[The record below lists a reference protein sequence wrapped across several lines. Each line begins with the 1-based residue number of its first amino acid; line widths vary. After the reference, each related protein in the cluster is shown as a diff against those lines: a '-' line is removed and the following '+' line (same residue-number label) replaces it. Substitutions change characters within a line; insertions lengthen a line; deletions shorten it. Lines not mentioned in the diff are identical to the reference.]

1 MEVILLEHVEH
12 LGRRGQ
18 LVQVKPGYARNFLL
32 PRRLAVMA
40 TPGAKRLV
48 EQESRKFQ
56 ATDRQ
61 ARETAAETAAR
72 LATLE
77 VVIPVKADED
87 GKLYGSIGPL
97 EVQAAL
103 AQQGLALERKQIVLD
118 PHLKQLGS
126 YEVPVRLH
134 ADVRGTVKVSVV
146 QESSRAETTVRGAAG

>member
-18 LVQVKPGYARNFLL
+18 LVHVKPGYARNYLL

-48 EQESRKFQ
+48 DQESRQFQ

-61 ARETAAETAAR
+61 ARETAGEAAAR
-72 LATLE
+72 LAALE
-77 VVIPVKADED
+77 LVIPVKADED

-103 AQQGLALERKQIVLD
+103 AQQGMTVERKQIVLD

-126 YEVPVRLH
+126 YEVSVRLH

-146 QESSRAETTVRGAAG
+146 QE